1 MTVLRLALLSF
12 LATLPLLAL
21 ALAAGAEAPVA
32 VLLWSAGAGVITAVV
47 WVRAVRPQ
55 AELAREVGS
64 GGDPATAV
72 RDLQERLAGLERD
85 RDELAHLIE
94 DLSGGLGEGLV
105 VVDGDLRVRLINQV
119 ARRFLGSDRVPPGTH
134 LLEVLRTP
142 ETIGAVRRAA
152 DGGRPEL
159 VLVENP
165 RGLWEVR
172 AFPIR
177 QGGAVAL
184 LADVG
189 LVRRSA
195 EFRRRFVQDLSHE
208 LRSPLAVLRTTVE
221 AMEGEVDEAVAGR
234 LVRQVERLTRLTD
247 ELYELASI
255 EAGQVEL
262 RPELHRLVGIAHEV
276 VEDFRTPAESAGVD
290 LRLDLPEE
298 LYCTCDRRGL
308 YRVLSNLVDNAIK
321 YNRRGGWVEV
331 RGWAS
336 GDAVHLRV
344 SDSGIGIPS
353 SELKAVTQRFYRLD
367 QARTP
372 GEGGLGLG
380 LAIVKHMVQ
389 HMGGTLDLDSRQGV
403 GTHVT
408 LTFPT
413 RPGVAAVVPG

>member
-1 MTVLRLALLSF
+1 MPVSSVRELQQRL
-12 LATLPLLAL
+12 
-21 ALAAGAEAPVA
+21 
-32 VLLWSAGAGVITAVV
+32 TAVEGQ
-47 WVRAVRPQ
+47 R
-55 AELAREVGS
+55 G
-64 GGDPATAV
+64 
-72 RDLQERLAGLERD
+72 
-85 RDELAHLIE
+85 ELAHLVE
-94 DLSGGLGEGLV
+94 DLSGGLGEGLL
-105 VVDGDLRVRLINQV
+105 VVDAKLRVRLINPV
-119 ARRFLGSDRVPPGTH
+119 ARRFLGSGGVPPGTH
-134 LLEVLRTP
+134 LLDVLRVP
-142 ETIGAVRRAA
+142 DVVEAVRGAA
-152 DGGRPEL
+152 AGGSPEP
-159 VLVENP
+159 VIVENP

-177 QGGAVAL
+177 QGGAVVM

-221 AMEGEVDEAVAGR
+221 ALEGEVDEALAGR

-262 RPELHRLVGIAHEV
+262 RPELHRLAGIVREV
-276 VEDFRTPAESAGVD
+276 VDDFQAPADEAGVE
-290 LRLDLPEE
+290 LRLDVPEE

-308 YRVLSNLVDNAIK
+308 YRVLSNLMDNAIK

-344 SDSGIGIPS
+344 SDSGRGIPS
-353 SELKAVTQRFYRLD
+353 TELKAVLQRFYRLD

-389 HMGGTLDLDSRQGV
+389 HMGGTLDLDSREGV

-408 LTFPT
+408 MTFPT
-413 RPGVAAVVPG
+413 RPGIAAVAPGQAGTGLTPRTRPKTT